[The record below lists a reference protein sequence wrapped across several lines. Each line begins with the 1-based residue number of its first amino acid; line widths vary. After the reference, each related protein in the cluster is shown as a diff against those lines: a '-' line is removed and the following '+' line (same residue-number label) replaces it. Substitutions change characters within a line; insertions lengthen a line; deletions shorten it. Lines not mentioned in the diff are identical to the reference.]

1 MALRKRR
8 FGSLAKELL
17 KKARE
22 AMLTA
27 VQIFNNPQVE
37 FKSELFIV
45 TTIIAWTYLLHA
57 YYRRKG
63 VEYRQ
68 FKPGVHRRHF
78 LRTKFGA
85 IRHWSL
91 EDCLA
96 CPQCPLE
103 EIVKKNLSFLIG
115 LRHEIE
121 HQMTTR
127 IDDQLSAKFQAAA
140 LNFNS
145 CIKKLFGGKYS
156 LDAEQAFSIQFAG
169 FSESAAKELLAQ
181 GDLPQHIR
189 SFVVQFENELS
200 QEEYDDPR
208 FSYRVAF
215 IRKTSNTKTAA
226 DKVTQFVP
234 ADSDTAAAINKV
246 FLRET
251 EKTKYRPG
259 TIVKQMKAE
268 GFTYFGMQRHIDLW
282 KERDARNPKFQFG
295 TNVEGTWFWY
305 ESWLNEVR
313 KHCQENAA
321 LYKLAAS

>member
-1 MALRKRR
+1 MARKRR
-8 FGSLAKELL
+8 FGSLANELL

-27 VQIFNNPQVE
+27 VQIFNNPHVE

-68 FKPGVHRRHF
+68 FTPGVRRRRF
-78 LRTKFGA
+78 LRTTFGA
-85 IRHWSL
+85 IRYWSL
-91 EDCLA
+91 EECLA
-96 CPQCPLE
+96 CQECPLE
-103 EIVKKNLSFLIG
+103 QVLKNNLRFLIG

-127 IDDQLSAKFQAAA
+127 IDDQVSAKFQAAA

-145 CIKKLFGGKYS
+145 CIKKLFGEKHS

-169 FSESAAKELLAQ
+169 ISERAAKELLAE
-181 GDLPQHIR
+181 GDLPEHIQ
-189 SFVVQFENELS
+189 SFVAQFENGLS

-215 IRKTSNTKTAA
+215 IRKTSNTKAGA
-226 DKVTQFVP
+226 DKVIQMVP
-234 ADSDTAAAINKV
+234 ADSETAVTINQV

-251 EKTKYRPG
+251 EKRKYRPG

-268 GFTYFGMQRHIDLW
+268 GFTRFGMTQHTDLW
-282 KERDARNPKFQFG
+282 KDKDARNPKYQFG
-295 TNVEGTWFWY
+295 TYVEGHWFWY
-305 ESWLNEVR
+305 ETWLTEVR
-313 KHCQENAA
+313 KHCVKNTV
-321 LYKLAAS
+321 LYKPPAS

>member
-1 MALRKRR
+1 MARKRR
-8 FGSLAKELL
+8 FGSLANELL

-27 VQIFNNPQVE
+27 VQIFNNPHVE

-68 FKPGVHRRHF
+68 FTQGVQKRRF

-85 IRHWSL
+85 IRYWSL
-91 EDCLA
+91 EECLA
-96 CPQCPLE
+96 CQECPLE
-103 EIVKKNLSFLIG
+103 QVVKNNLKFLIG

-127 IDDQLSAKFQAAA
+127 IDDQVSAKFQAAA

-145 CIKKLFGGKYS
+145 CIKKLFGEKHS
-156 LDAEQAFSIQFAG
+156 LDAEQAFSIQFSG
-169 FSESAAKELLAQ
+169 ISERAAKELLAE
-181 GDLPQHIR
+181 GDLPEHIQ
-189 SFVVQFENELS
+189 SFVAQFENGLS

-215 IRKTSNTKTAA
+215 IRKTSNTKAGADRVIQMVAA
-226 DKVTQFVP
+226 D
-234 ADSDTAAAINKV
+234 SETAVAINKV

-268 GFTYFGMQRHIDLW
+268 GFTRFGMSRHTDLW
-282 KERDARNPKFQFG
+282 KERDARNPKYQFG
-295 TNVEGTWFWY
+295 TNVEGHWFWY
-305 ESWLNEVR
+305 ETWLTEVR
-313 KHCQENAA
+313 KHCVKNAV
-321 LYKLAAS
+321 LFEPPTS

>member
-1 MALRKRR
+1 MARKRR
-8 FGSLAKELL
+8 FGSLANELL

-27 VQIFNNPQVE
+27 VQIFNNPHVE

-63 VEYRQ
+63 IEYRQ
-68 FKPGVHRRHF
+68 FTPGGRRRRF

-85 IRHWSL
+85 IRYWGL
-91 EDCLA
+91 EECLA
-96 CPQCPLE
+96 CRDCPLE
-103 EIVKKNLSFLIG
+103 QVLKNNLRFLVG

-127 IDDQLSAKFQAAA
+127 IDDQVSAKFQAAA

-145 CIKKLFGGKYS
+145 CIKKLFGEKYS
-156 LDAEQAFSIQFAG
+156 LDSEQAFSIQFAG
-169 FSESAAKELLAQ
+169 ISERAAKELLAEV
-181 GDLPQHIR
+181 DLPAHIR
-189 SFVVQFENELS
+189 SFVAQFENGLS
-200 QEEYDDPR
+200 QEDYNDPR

-215 IRKTSNTKTAA
+215 IRKTSNTKASA
-226 DKVTQFVP
+226 DKVIEMVA
-234 ADSDTAAAINKV
+234 ADSETAVAINQV
-246 FLRET
+246 LLRET

-268 GFTYFGMQRHIDLW
+268 GFTYFGMTQHIDLW
-282 KERDARNPKFQFG
+282 KEKDAKNPRYQFG
-295 TNVEGTWFWY
+295 TYVEGHWFWY
-305 ESWLNEVR
+305 ETWLAEVR
-313 KHCQENAA
+313 KHCVKNAV
-321 LYKLAAS
+321 LYKPPAS